1 MSRDSELYESGGSLE
16 ARGDGMLMQVDD
28 STKKNFLK
36 KIAYPN
42 VSFDELFL
50 GGAVCMYVA

>member
-1 MSRDSELYESGGSLE
+1 M
-16 ARGDGMLMQVDD
+16 MQVDD